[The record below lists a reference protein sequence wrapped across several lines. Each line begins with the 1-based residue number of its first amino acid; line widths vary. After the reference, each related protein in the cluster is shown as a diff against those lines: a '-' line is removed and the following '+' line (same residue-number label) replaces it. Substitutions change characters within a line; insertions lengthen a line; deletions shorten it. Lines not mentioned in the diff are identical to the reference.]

1 MDRNVSS
8 IYVILLFQ
16 SLHYLPFSRATTKG
30 DSVISNIFILHKM
43 KTDKLKTLHE
53 ISTPLNSIALLADN
67 TIATFILLSQ
77 YCKIMQQGMQRNMIV
92 L

>member
-16 SLHYLPFSRATTKG
+16 SLHCLPFSRATTKG

-53 ISTPLNSIALLADN
+53 I
-67 TIATFILLSQ
+67 Q
-77 YCKIMQQGMQRNMIV
+77 YTT
-92 L
+92 